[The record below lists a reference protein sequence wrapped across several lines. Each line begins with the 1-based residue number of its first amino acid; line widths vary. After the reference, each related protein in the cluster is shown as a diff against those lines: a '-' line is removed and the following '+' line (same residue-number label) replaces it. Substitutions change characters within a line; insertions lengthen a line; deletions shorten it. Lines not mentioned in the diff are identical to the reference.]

1 MEWMYSTN
9 VLIIIFLCKLLSV
22 SGHCPCEPGQEHCKC
37 LQCKKDYY
45 RRQRH
50 SRYSCDACTQPC
62 SAKHLVEIKACSIN
76 TNRVCHCAKGYYC
89 PEPQNFSC
97 VFDCKPCPPGTFSN
111 KTSLDPSC
119 HPHTD
124 CKGRGVITEGT
135 ATQDRVCVDA
145 TTPLSS
151 TTSRSTSGGD
161 ATTTR
166 LTSTHGRPTTSKS
179 TSGGDATTTKLIST
193 YDSLTT
199 SKSASGGDSTTNRQ
213 VLTGPTNSSV
223 AYDTLK
229 TGRTHGLIKTD
240 SMTGFSDTL
249 TDSPSQWLVVLMILL
264 VVSVLV
270 GCFLWL
276 KGKALKKQLKWTKG
290 LPFGKYP
297 VTKKVGY
304 NVCAPS
310 LQQEQQQQLGPDM
323 ESDPCVERLIPLSWG
338 SGGPPKETGSA
349 AQPHPGSTQHV
360 TMNNSGRGESI
371 SNTVGS
377 IFIYSPGMVVL
388 GTNASDRREEGQQA
402 SVPQQESRS
411 ASSSG
416 SSNGFSRSY
425 PDSVGF
431 STQEE
436 DDNKELS
443 YPIPASGK

>member
-151 TTSRSTSGGD
+151 TTSRSTSG
-161 ATTTR
+161 
-166 LTSTHGRPTTSKS
+166 
-179 TSGGDATTTKLIST
+179 
-193 YDSLTT
+193 
-199 SKSASGGDSTTNRQ
+199 
-213 VLTGPTNSSV
+213 
-223 AYDTLK
+223 
-229 TGRTHGLIKTD
+229 
-240 SMTGFSDTL
+240 GFSDTL

>member
-119 HPHTD
+119 HPYTD

-151 TTSRSTSGGD
+151 TTSKSTSGGD

-179 TSGGDATTTKLIST
+179 TSGGDATTTRLTST
-193 YDSLTT
+193 HGSPTT
-199 SKSASGGDSTTNRQ
+199 SKSTSGGF
-213 VLTGPTNSSV
+213 P
-223 AYDTLK
+223 
-229 TGRTHGLIKTD
+229 
-240 SMTGFSDTL
+240 DTL

-276 KGKALKKQLKWTKG
+276 KGKALKKQLKWTKE
-290 LPFGKYP
+290 LNLK
-297 VTKKVGY
+297 
-304 NVCAPS
+304 
-310 LQQEQQQQLGPDM
+310 
-323 ESDPCVERLIPLSWG
+323 
-338 SGGPPKETGSA
+338 
-349 AQPHPGSTQHV
+349 
-360 TMNNSGRGESI
+360 
-371 SNTVGS
+371 
-377 IFIYSPGMVVL
+377 
-388 GTNASDRREEGQQA
+388 
-402 SVPQQESRS
+402 
-411 ASSSG
+411 
-416 SSNGFSRSY
+416 SY
-425 PDSVGF
+425 WS
-431 STQEE
+431 
-436 DDNKELS
+436 
-443 YPIPASGK
+443 